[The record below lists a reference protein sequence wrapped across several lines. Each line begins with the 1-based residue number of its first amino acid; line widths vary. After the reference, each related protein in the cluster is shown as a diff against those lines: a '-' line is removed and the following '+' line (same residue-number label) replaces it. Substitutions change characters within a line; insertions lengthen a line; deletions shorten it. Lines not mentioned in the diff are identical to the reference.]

1 MRVILILSLL
11 FSNLFAS
18 AEFLSARIKVIGLTC
33 SMCSKS
39 VHNALSSIDF
49 IDSVAVD
56 LESTEFKV
64 FFKTDKNVV
73 IDKIKQK
80 IEDAGFSIGEMNM
93 TFKFSD
99 LAIHNDTH
107 HEYQD
112 NLYHFVNVKEQTL
125 KGITNFKI
133 IDKGFVSSRDFKK
146 YVKLTTYNCIK
157 TGRTSACCKT
167 GKEGTRI
174 YHITI

>member
-1 MRVILILSLL
+1 MRLLITISIVLST
-11 FSNLFAS
+11 LFAR

-49 IDSVAVD
+49 IDSVSVD
-56 LESTEFKV
+56 LQSTEFKV
-64 FFKTDKNVV
+64 FFKADKMVV

-93 TFKFSD
+93 VFKFSE
-99 LAIHNDTH
+99 LTIKNDMH
-107 HEYQD
+107 YEYQD
-112 NLYHFVNVKEQTL
+112 NIYHFVNVKEQAL
-125 KGITNFKI
+125 NGAISFKV
-133 IDKGFVSSRDFKK
+133 IDKGFVSQKDFKK
-146 YVKLTTYNCIK
+146 YVKLTTYGCIK
-157 TGRTSACCKT
+157 TGKTSACCKP